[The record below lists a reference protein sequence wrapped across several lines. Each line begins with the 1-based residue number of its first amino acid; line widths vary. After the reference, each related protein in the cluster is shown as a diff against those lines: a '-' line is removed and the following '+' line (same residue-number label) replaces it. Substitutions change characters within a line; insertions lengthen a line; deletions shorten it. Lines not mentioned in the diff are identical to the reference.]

1 MDLAEVLETLYKIYE
16 SDIRE
21 EDKPPTRPHLDY
33 KEGDIV
39 ELKGNIYIFLWKKE
53 GDRWKGLL
61 ATPYTL
67 LAHPTHPRVKTDSL
81 LYEVMAI
88 TDLYIPLTEETIKKY
103 LTDRIRVL
111 EDRTLLEEKIEQSL
125 KRKKVY
131 HPIREKFMKNE
142 ARRTAF
148 LLEEHLQREFQTTDD
163 QREIVI
169 RIPKEVLE
177 KVEIPQRL
185 AADSVQET
193 AENEN
198 FLIVQEDKKLFKL
211 IVKDNSLLG
220 QEVRILLDNHP
231 LYKGILKNP
240 IISIETENEISPS
253 SLADLIKLEV

>member
-1 MDLAEVLETLYKIYE
+1 METLETLYKIYE
-16 SDIRE
+16 SDIKE

-33 KEGDIV
+33 KEGNIL
-39 ELKGNIYIFLWKKE
+39 ELNGNIYVYLWKKTE
-53 GDRWKGLL
+53 DGYLGLL

-88 TDLYIPLTEETIKKY
+88 TDLYIPLTEETIKKC

-148 LLEEHLQREFQTTDD
+148 LFF
-163 QREIVI
+163 
-169 RIPKEVLE
+169 P
-177 KVEIPQRL
+177 
-185 AADSVQET
+185 
-193 AENEN
+193 N
-198 FLIVQEDKKLFKL
+198 
-211 IVKDNSLLG
+211 
-220 QEVRILLDNHP
+220 
-231 LYKGILKNP
+231 
-240 IISIETENEISPS
+240 
-253 SLADLIKLEV
+253 